1 MLKIKN
7 VTKNFWGLR
16 APNRLSLE
24 VKKNSITSLI
34 GPNGA
39 GETTLMKTLVGVLKV
54 MEGEITLQVKGF
66 RVF

>member
-7 VTKNFWGLR
+7 VTKNFGGLR
-16 APNRLSLE
+16 ALNRLSLE

-54 MEGEITLQVKGF
+54 MEGEITL
-66 RVF
+66 